1 LLAIATNR
9 NPHASIDA
17 AESVRMAALRPH
29 FNRRIVKTPTWIT
42 RSDDGS
48 AVEFS
53 FLVTVQSRPPINR
66 QPLRGKQTV
75 SQFTNIGDDHVEA
88 LESASR

>member
-1 LLAIATNR
+1 MDWLNNICWLTD
-9 NPHASIDA
+9 SYK
-17 AESVRMAALRPH
+17 VRMAALRPH

-42 RSDDGS
+42 RRDDRG

-66 QPLRGKQTV
+66 QPVLGKQTV
-75 SQFTNIGDDHVEA
+75 HQFTNIGDDHVESI
-88 LESASR
+88 ESASR